1 MIGHITLNIIVTEN
15 TFYPKKNCPRTQH
28 PAFIH
33 SIFQCNW
40 EKKLDSDTKMHS
52 YPLIPFHSNAYD
64 MIMLL

>member
-1 MIGHITLNIIVTEN
+1 MIGHITLHIIVTEN

-40 EKKLDSDTKMHS
+40 EKIRFGYKD
-52 YPLIPFHSNAYD
+52 A
-64 MIMLL
+64 